1 MGRLRRKRVHKE
13 SKDIKKK
20 YRTRRRTKDLD
31 QIHLDLMPERATQLR
46 AQPVDNDL
54 PGDGQHYCLHC
65 ARYFNGESTLQEH
78 LKTKLHKRR
87 QVDATLDVL

>member
-31 QIHLDLMPERATQLR
+31 QIHLDLLPERATQLL
-46 AQPVDNDL
+46 AQAVDNDL
-54 PGDGQHYCLHC
+54 PGDGQYYCLHC
-65 ARYFNGESTLQEH
+65 A
-78 LKTKLHKRR
+78 
-87 QVDATLDVL
+87 

>member
-46 AQPVDNDL
+46 TQPVDNDL

-65 ARYFNGESTLQEH
+65 A
-78 LKTKLHKRR
+78 
-87 QVDATLDVL
+87 